1 VRRTPSLPRVALRG
15 RGPALRAALRL
26 AVASLALLALVA
38 AIGAVAL
45 KHLATDEALT
55 DARSVTVAFSR
66 GVLRS
71 AVTPGVLR
79 GDPAAIDRL
88 DRTVHDT
95 VLGHPVVRVKVW
107 ALDGRIVYSDARPL
121 IGRTFPL
128 PEDLREALA
137 DGAVRAEVSDLS
149 RPENRFE
156 RGRGRLV
163 EVYLPLR
170 LASGR
175 RVMVE
180 TYRPASS
187 IDGASHRIWRTFL
200 PMLLALLAA
209 LAAVQLPLVWAQ
221 SRRERAEARERER
234 FARER
239 EQFARVA
246 EESLRA
252 ERGRIAAELH
262 EGVVQDLAGAA
273 YAMHAAASLPAGAS
287 DADLRGALDR
297 GAQVCRTTMTRMR
310 ELLVDL
316 RRPARGVQD
325 LEGALETLARPLRD
339 AGIEVDVGIAV
350 DRPVEDE
357 TALLLHRAAREILLD
372 IRERANVTLV
382 AIGLFGRDDALTL
395 SVEHNVIGLDGAT
408 DERPNGRPRRL
419 EAVSAQLAQRG
430 GALSVDRAPG
440 SGARFTATV
449 PAS

>member
-1 VRRTPSLPRVALRG
+1 MRAAFSG
-15 RGPALRAALRL
+15 HGPGLRAALRL
-26 AVASLALLALVA
+26 AFASLALLALVA

-45 KHLATDEALT
+45 RHLATDEALT

-66 GVLRS
+66 GVLRT

-79 GDPAAIDRL
+79 GDPAAVRRL
-88 DRTVHDT
+88 DQTVHES
-95 VLGHPVVRVKVW
+95 VLGRPIVRVKLW

-128 PEDLREALA
+128 PDDLRKALA

-187 IDGASHRIWRTFL
+187 IDAASRRIWRTFL

-239 EQFARVA
+239 ERFARVA

-252 ERGRIAAELH
+252 ERERIASELH
-262 EGVVQDLAGAA
+262 EGVVQDLAGVA

-297 GAQVCRTTMTRMR
+297 GAQVCRTSMTRMR

-316 RRPARGVQD
+316 RGPTRGVQD
-325 LEGALETLARPLRD
+325 LDGSLDALAGPLRD
-339 AGIEVDVGIAV
+339 AGIEVAVGVAV
-350 DRPVEDE
+350 DRPIADE
-357 TALLLHRAAREILLD
+357 TALLIHRAAREILLD
-372 IRERANVTLV
+372 IRDRADVTLV
-382 AIGLFGRDDALTL
+382 AIGLSERDGTLTL
-395 SVEHNVIGLDGAT
+395 SVEHNVGAPDPDA
-408 DERPNGRPRRL
+408 DEHADGRPRRL
-419 EAVSAQLAQRG
+419 EAVSAQLAQCG

-449 PAS
+449 PAA